1 MKIKITALL
10 LLVVS
15 QLVLS
20 QTMEG
25 IVSDSQKKPL
35 RAANIIAK
43 PISTGAKLK
52 FAIADENG
60 IYRLALEKGVSYN
73 LLISYLGYKSQS
85 AVINAFDGKTLQNF
99 LLVPENEELKEI
111 VIKNDFKPL
120 IIKTDTLIY
129 DVKSFTSGTER
140 KLKEQLLKL
149 PGVEVD
155 KNGTVTVQGKKV
167 TKFLVEGDLFFGGGT
182 KLGVEN
188 IPADAVS
195 KVEVIDHFS
204 QIGFLKTVS
213 NSDDL
218 AMNIKLKADK
228 KRFVFGDIEAA
239 AEVANNN
246 NYYRAHTGLF
256 YYSTKA
262 NLSFIGDINSIGTS
276 AFDFGDMIRLQGGA
290 SSFFSKSKNL
300 ANLSSFIDDNRDFEK
315 NISKL
320 SALNFS
326 IDYLPKLKISG
337 FLLSSAV
344 STNFRT
350 QIKNLYLQNSSSIEE
365 DVLQQNANQITIGIA
380 NLKLEYNPR
389 KNEKIDYNIQLK
401 TNTNQVQSNLA
412 TTSSLN
418 TTTFDTNFNTPN
430 YNVTHFIE
438 WHKSINDYHSFTLAV
453 NQIYET
459 DQPQNQWLAD
469 QPFFNNG
476 IVLQADSRYDVRQI
490 KALKNNTIDALFK
503 HYWILNNA
511 NHIYTSIGLNS
522 NFANLTTSESQF
534 LTNGSQINF
543 NTELFGNNLYFG
555 YKNLFAGI
563 EYKRK
568 IGKFTFTPALFL
580 HNYNLSTIQ
589 IDSKNY
595 LSKIVLLPQ
604 FKCVYDFNKTENFNF
619 NYQLSTNFPTINQ
632 LHSKLVFQNYNT
644 LFTGNSSIQN
654 ELFHSATIIYT
665 KLNFYRGITINGTF
679 RYNRKIETIR
689 DQIQLTG
696 INQILTPKLTSNPE
710 SNWFFMGSFSKNIN
724 KFIVKLNSNISWLK
738 YTQTINTISNVNNR
752 SDIQVGIV
760 IKTGRKFWLDAE
772 ISYSKNF
779 NQFSGITTSN
789 FQKEELNIN
798 CEKSFLKNF
807 IIKFDYQFLENKNN
821 IKQRNNY
828 DILNASVRYQK
839 PNSPLS
845 FELFANNLINTTSKN
860 NFMFTDFLITQ
871 QQTNVLPRIIMLSLN
886 YKI

>member
-1 MKIKITALL
+1 MFVLQGA
-10 LLVVS
+10 
-15 QLVLS
+15 LS
-20 QTMEG
+20 QTITG
-25 IVSDSQKKPL
+25 TVLDVQKNPL
-35 RAANIIAK
+35 KSANVIAK
-43 PISTGAKLK
+43 PLLVGAKLK
-52 FAIADENG
+52 FAIANDKGFYTLELDKG
-60 IYRLALEKGVSYN
+60 ISYN
-73 LLISYLGYKSQS
+73 LLISYLGFKSQTVVVTAPS
-85 AVINAFDGKTLQNF
+85 DKIIQNF
-99 LLVPENEELKEI
+99 LLVPENEQLKEI

-140 KLKEQLLKL
+140 KLKEQLQKL

-204 QIGFLKTVS
+204 QVGFLKTVS

-228 KRFVFGDIEAA
+228 KKFVFGDIEAA
-239 AEVANNN
+239 AEVANDN

-262 NLSFIGDINSIGTS
+262 NLSFIGDVNTIGTS

-290 SSFFSKSKNL
+290 SSFFSKSKSL

-315 NISKL
+315 NRSKL

-337 FLLSSAV
+337 FLLVSAV
-344 STNFRT
+344 NTNFKT
-350 QIKNLYLQNSSSIEE
+350 QIKNLYLQNTTSIEE
-365 DVLQQNANQITIGIA
+365 DVLQQNANQTSIGIA
-380 NLKLEYNPR
+380 NLKLEYNLK

-401 TNTNQVQSNLA
+401 TNTNQLQSLLA
-412 TTSSLN
+412 TTSALN

-430 YNVTHFIE
+430 FNVTHFVE
-438 WHKSINDYHSFTLAV
+438 WHKLINDNHSFTLAL

-459 DQPQNQWLAD
+459 DKPQNQWLAD

-476 IVLQADSRYDVRQI
+476 ILLQADSRYNVRQI
-490 KALKNNTIDALFK
+490 KTSKNNTIDALFK
-503 HYWILNNA
+503 HYWILNNS
-511 NHIYTSIGLNS
+511 NHIYTNIGLNL
-522 NFANLTTSESQF
+522 NFANLTTNESQL

-543 NTELFGNNLYFG
+543 STQLFGNNLYFEF
-555 YKNLFAGI
+555 KDLFAGI

-568 IGKFTFTPALFL
+568 INKFTFTPALFL
-580 HNYNLSTIQ
+580 HNYNISTAQ
-589 IDSKNY
+589 FESKNC
-595 LSKIVLLPQ
+595 LNKIVLLPQ
-604 FKCVYDFNKTENFNF
+604 LKCVYDINKTENFNF

-632 LHSKLVFQNYNT
+632 LPSKLVFQNYNT
-644 LFTGNSSIQN
+644 LFMGNSSLQN
-654 ELFHSATIIYT
+654 ELFHAATIVYT
-665 KLNFYRGITINGTF
+665 KLNFYRGININGTF

-696 INQILTPKLTSNPE
+696 INQLLTPKLTNNPE
-710 SNWFFMGSFSKNIN
+710 SNWFFMGAFSKNIS
-724 KFIVKLNSNISWLK
+724 KFIIKLNSTISWLN
-738 YTQTINTISNVNNR
+738 YTQTINSISNVNNR
-752 SDIQVGIV
+752 SDIQVGAV
-760 IKTGRKFWLDAE
+760 IKTGRKYWLDAE
-772 ISYSKNF
+772 ISYAKNF
-779 NQFSGITTSN
+779 NRFNGLSN
-789 FQKEELNIN
+789 SSFQKDELNIN
-798 CEKSFLKNF
+798 CEKTFFKNF
-807 IIKFDYQFLENKNN
+807 TFKFDYQFLEKKNDSN
-821 IKQRNNY
+821 QRNNFE
-828 DILNASVRYQK
+828 ILNASLRYQK
-839 PNSPLS
+839 ANSALS
-845 FELFANNLINTTSKN
+845 FELFVNNMLNTTSKN
-860 NFMFTDFLITQ
+860 NFMLSDFLITQ
-871 QQTNVLPRIIMLSLN
+871 QQILVLPRIVMISLN

>member
-1 MKIKITALL
+1 MFVLQVA
-10 LLVVS
+10 
-15 QLVLS
+15 LS
-20 QTMEG
+20 QTITG
-25 IVSDSQKKPL
+25 TVSDLEKNPL
-35 RAANIIAK
+35 KSANLLAR
-43 PISTGAKLK
+43 PISVGAKLK
-52 FAIADENG
+52 FAIANEKG
-60 IYRLALEKGVSYN
+60 VYILELEKGMTYN
-73 LLISYLGYKSQS
+73 LLTSYLGYKSQMQIVT
-85 AVINAFDGKTLQNF
+85 APNNKIIQNF

-140 KLKEQLLKL
+140 KLKEQLQKL

-204 QIGFLKTVS
+204 QVGFLKTVS

-218 AMNIKLKADK
+218 AMNIKLKPDK
-228 KRFVFGDIEAA
+228 KKFIFGDIEAA
-239 AEVANNN
+239 AEVANDN

-262 NLSFIGDINSIGTS
+262 NLSYIGDINSIGTS
-276 AFDFGDMIRLQGGA
+276 AFDFGDMIRLQGGS
-290 SSFFSKSKNL
+290 SSFFSKSKSL

-326 IDYLPKLKISG
+326 IDYSPKLKISG
-337 FLLSSAV
+337 FFLTSAV
-344 STNFRT
+344 NTNFRT
-350 QIKNLYLQNSSSIEE
+350 QIKNLYLQNTTSIEE
-365 DVLQQNANQITIGIA
+365 NVLQQNANQTLIGIA
-380 NLKLEYNPR
+380 NLKLEYKPQ

-401 TNTNQVQSNLA
+401 TNTNQLQSNLT
-412 TTSSLN
+412 TTSALN
-418 TTTFDTNFNTPN
+418 ITTFDTNFNTPN
-430 YNVTHFIE
+430 YNVAHFIE

-453 NQIYET
+453 NQIYEA
-459 DQPQNQWLAD
+459 DKPQNQWQAD

-476 IVLQADSRYDVRQI
+476 IVLQADSRYDIRQI
-490 KALKNNTIDALFK
+490 RANKNNTIDAVFK
-503 HYWILNNA
+503 HYWILNNS
-511 NHIYTSIGLNS
+511 NHIYTSMGITS

-543 NTELFGNNLYFG
+543 SPELFGNNLYFE
-555 YKNLFAGI
+555 YKDLFAGI

-580 HNYNLSTIQ
+580 HNYNISTTQ
-589 IDSKNY
+589 FESKDY

-604 FKCVYDFNKTENFNF
+604 LKFVYDINKTENFNF
-619 NYQLSTNFPTINQ
+619 NYQLSTNFPTVNQ
-632 LHSKLVFQNYNT
+632 LPSKLIFQNYNT
-644 LFTGNSSIQN
+644 LFIGSSSLQN
-654 ELFHSATIIYT
+654 ELFHAATIIYT
-665 KLNFYRGITINGTF
+665 KLNFYRGININGTF

-696 INQILTPKLTSNPE
+696 INQILTPKLTNNPE
-710 SNWFFMGSFSKNIN
+710 SNWFLMSTISKNIS
-724 KFIVKLNSNISWLK
+724 KFIIKLNSNISWLQ
-738 YTQTINTISNVNNR
+738 YTQTINKISNANSR
-752 SDIQVGIV
+752 SDIQVGVV
-760 IKTGRKFWLDAE
+760 IKTGRKYWLDAE
-772 ISYSKNF
+772 ISYAKNF
-779 NQFSGITTSN
+779 NRFNGLTNSS

-798 CEKSFLKNF
+798 CEKTFLKNF
-807 IIKFDYQFLENKNN
+807 TFKFDYQFLENKNDL
-821 IKQRNNY
+821 KQRNNFE
-828 DILNASVRYQK
+828 ILNTSVRYQK
-839 PNSPLS
+839 ANSPLS
-845 FELFANNLINTTSKN
+845 FELFVNNVLNTTTKN
-860 NFMFTDFLITQ
+860 NFMFSDFLITQ
-871 QQTNVLPRIIMLSLN
+871 QQISVLPRIVMISLN